1 VSSARATSG
10 DLASIPLFVSLAPA
24 ERARLA
30 QRFTVRHYPRDALV
44 AVAGDRLQAFHFIL
58 SGRIQWFWR
67 DEADH
72 QLKLGIEEPGSHF
85 ADVTLGGEPVLMS
98 VVALEDVRVISIP
111 MAEFHEVLLRHPE
124 VARALLLDVVARLRR
139 VLQATRSLTMEDVY
153 ARVVKLVLSRAV
165 TVDGKRVAELT
176 HAEIGHRVG
185 ATREMVGKLLRD
197 LAKGGYIEAE
207 RGRVTLLRDL
217 PKRW

>member
-1 VSSARATSG
+1 MAAARATAE
-10 DLASIPLFVSLAPA
+10 DLAAIPLFAGLAPA
-24 ERARLA
+24 ERAALA
-30 QRFTVRHYPRDALV
+30 RRFTVREYARDALV
-44 AVAGDRLQAFHFIL
+44 AAAGDRLETFHFIL

-72 QLKLGIEEPGSHF
+72 ELKLGIEEPGSHF
-85 ADVTLGGEPVLMS
+85 SDVTLGGEPILMS
-98 VVALEDVRVISIP
+98 VVALEDVRAISIP
-111 MAEFHEVLLRHPE
+111 MDEFHALLLRHPAI
-124 VARALLLDVVARLRR
+124 ARLLLLDVVARLRR

-165 TVDGKRVAELT
+165 MVDGRRVAELT
-176 HAEIGHRVG
+176 HADIGHRVG

-197 LAKGGYIEAE
+197 LARGGYIEAE
-207 RGRVTLLRDL
+207 RGRITLLREL